1 MITYIIRDEA
11 IMTISLSALDV
22 AVPAKPWTVA
32 DMPDLSGRRA
42 IVTGATSGL
51 GYVTAR
57 ELARRGAEVVLAC
70 RDAGRGEAAVAA
82 LRQEMPGARLA
93 MQCLD
98 LASLAS
104 IRAFA
109 QQWEAGPV
117 DLLVNNA
124 GVALVPKAHTV
135 DGFEAHFGVNHLG
148 TFALTGLMLPH
159 LLAARSPR
167 VVTVSS
173 EGQRWVQ
180 LDLANLD
187 ASRGYHP
194 AFSYWRSKKA
204 NVYFAVHL
212 QRRAAAAGV
221 ALRSMTAV
229 PGYAVSNVLTGGANA
244 ARGRLWHVVMPM
256 LNRLLAK
263 PTIEG
268 TWSTLYASTVPDLPG
283 GSYVAPSG
291 PLEFRGPPVARN
303 AYRAAYDVDT
313 ARRLWEISE
322 RWTGVTYDL

>member
-1 MITYIIRDEA
+1 MTMIF
-11 IMTISLSALDV
+11 SAAPANV
-22 AVPAKPWTVA
+22 APPRPWTIG
-32 DMPDLSGRRA
+32 DMPDLSGRLA
-42 IVTGATSGL
+42 LVTGANGGL
-51 GYVTAR
+51 GYATAR
-57 ELARRGAEVVLAC
+57 ELARRGARVVLAC
-70 RDAGRGEAAVAA
+70 RDPGRGVAA
-82 LRQEMPGARLA
+82 LGQMQRELPGARLELRR
-93 MQCLD
+93 LD

-109 QQWEAGPV
+109 ERWDAGPL
-117 DLLVNNA
+117 DLLINNA
-124 GVALVPKAHTV
+124 GIALVPRSRTE
-135 DGFEAHFGVNHLG
+135 DGFETHFGVNHLG
-148 TFALTGLMLPH
+148 TYALTGLMLPH
-159 LLAARSPR
+159 LLAALSPR

-187 ASRGYHP
+187 AARGYHP
-194 AFSYWRSKKA
+194 AFTYWRSKKA

-221 ALRSMTAV
+221 ALRSMASV

-244 ARGRLWHVVMPM
+244 ARGRLWHSVMPV

-268 TWSTLYASTVPDLPG
+268 AWSTLHAATVPDLPG
-283 GSYVAPSG
+283 GSYIAPNG
-291 PLEFRGPPVARN
+291 AFEFRGPPVSRN
-303 AYRAAYDVDT
+303 AYRAAYDTAT

-322 RWTGVTYDL
+322 QWTGVSYGL

>member
-1 MITYIIRDEA
+1 
-11 IMTISLSALDV
+11 
-22 AVPAKPWTVA
+22 
-32 DMPDLSGRRA
+32 MPDLTGRRA
-42 IVTGATSGL
+42 LVTGANSGL

-70 RDAGRGEAAVAA
+70 RDPDRGAAALHAMQRELPAALLA
-82 LRQEMPGARLA
+82 LRQV
-93 MQCLD
+93 D

-109 QQWEAGPV
+109 RDWEAGPL

-124 GVALVPKAHTV
+124 GIALVPRARTV

-159 LLAARSPR
+159 LLAARAPR

-180 LDLANLD
+180 LDLGNLD
-187 ASRGYHP
+187 AARGYHP
-194 AFSYWRSKKA
+194 AFTYWRSKKA

-212 QRRAAAAGV
+212 QRRAAAVGV
-221 ALRSMTAV
+221 ALRSMASV
-229 PGYAVSNVLTGGANA
+229 PGYAVSNVLTGGANG
-244 ARGRLWHVVMPM
+244 ARGRLWHAVMPL
-256 LNRLLAK
+256 LNRSLAK
-263 PTIEG
+263 PTLEG
-268 TWSTLYASTVPDLPG
+268 CWSALYAATVPDLPG
-283 GSYVAPSG
+283 GSYVAPGG
-291 PLEFRGPPVARN
+291 PFEFRGPPVSRN

-322 RWTGVTYDL
+322 RWTGVAYGF